1 MKLISLINEKFVVDT
16 KIQSEID
23 ELGDLTNKIEQ
34 LKKQLQPLQRKYGE
48 VVEKIVPTIEKLNK
62 ETLTT
67 NQYVL
72 KIVRKGFQRENFKYK
87 ESFKSALSKVN
98 DNTKTILLNILQ
110 QTKSLT
116 KINPAFNISPTLGEG
131 IKDKLQVWVIKLMM
145 MINKLGRNFKSIRD
159 GNRLL
164 KRLI

>member
-1 MKLISLINEKFVVDT
+1 MKLKELISEKVVVDT

-23 ELGDLTNKIEQ
+23 ELGQLTDKIEK
-34 LKKQLQPLQRKYGE
+34 LKKQLVPLQKKYGN
-48 VVEKIVPTIEKLNK
+48 VVDKLLPTISKLNK

-67 NQYVL
+67 KKYVL
-72 KIVRKGFQRENFKYK
+72 KLLRKGYERENYKYK

-98 DNTKTILLNILQ
+98 DNTKQILMNILQ

-116 KINPAFNISPTLGEG
+116 KINPSFNISPTLGEG

-145 MINKLGRNFKSIRD
+145 MVNKLGSKFKGIKD
-159 GNRLL
+159 ANKLL